1 MPPVLTRIPI
11 ILLIGSSLAAADLPN
26 LQMRTFC
33 DGKGESWSN
42 ATVRQRAAQYRMFYN
57 GPYLAAKTAANPNG
71 YTNATAASLISSF
84 VTAVKGYNPNT
95 RIGLYILH
103 YEVQDPGVE
112 QGSNV
117 GFFDVATKVTAENW
131 WLRTT
136 GGARV
141 QWTTNYQSY
150 NICLTGG
157 TNQTVD
163 ARGERAPRALARVWA
178 DLINRTN
185 LDFYYNDNSILQ
197 NQQTEVANPAVVD
210 YFLDGTAHK
219 STETAVQDAFHVGER
234 QFLDAMDEFAPGKRR
249 VGNMG
254 IGTDPLSHASIKNQ
268 WDGANMEGYMGLWWS
283 VDSMNGW
290 TTCMNR
296 ARAMRD
302 NLRNTGSRELSLY
315 LGLGT
320 VQYPLIRYGLC
331 SALLLDDTLFGMNIE
346 NQGALRKFY
355 QVDEYLAKLGDAV
368 DPEPASARQNGIWFR
383 RYQGGAVIVNP
394 NDNKGR
400 RLSGGTTLRRTSG
413 VVTLSGWTNHGLGVG
428 TVIRIVDN
436 YNDAS
441 FNGEFALTAANSAA
455 GMMSWSQAGG
465 DATCANGYG
474 RVCTR
479 STIDLSG
486 LGLRR
491 IGGSDPKVGADFQDA
506 EVNNGQ
512 ACGVEQVWSSDGFVA
527 VNVAA
532 DTTPPSVSITSP
544 AAGAVTGTITVE
556 AAASDDV
563 GIESVQFKL
572 DGVDLGTLEH
582 FVPYTATW
590 DTTTASVGSHLL
602 TAVARDAAGN
612 TRTSAA
618 VQVVVAGGG
627 GSPPPTPGS
636 APAVSDAASATPVL
650 SGTTQA
656 GATVRIYDHGVEI
669 GQVVADGFGAW
680 SWTVSPALAEGTHAL
695 TWTAANMAGTSGAS
709 PAATVT
715 VAAAGGSS
723 GGSASGSASGGCG
736 AGAALAF
743 LFGVAMLAVRLRGA
757 RR

>member
-1 MPPVLTRIPI
+1 MSTVLSRISI
-11 ILLIGSSLAAADLPN
+11 AVLLGSALAAADLPN

-57 GPYLAAKTAANPNG
+57 GPYLTARTAASPNG
-71 YTNATAASLISSF
+71 YTNETAASLISGF
-84 VTAVKGYNPNT
+84 VTAVKSINPQT
-95 RIGLYILH
+95 RVGLYILH

-112 QGSNV
+112 QGANV
-117 GFFDVATKVTAENW
+117 GFLDVANKVTAENW

-178 DLINRTN
+178 DLISRTN

-197 NQQTEVANPAVVD
+197 NQMTEVANPAVVD
-210 YFLDGTAHK
+210 YFLDGTAHR

-234 QFLDAMDEFAPGKRR
+234 QFLDSMDEFAPGKRR

-254 IGTDPLSHASIKNQ
+254 IGTDPLSHPSTRNQ

-296 ARAMRD
+296 ARTMRD

-315 LGLGT
+315 LGLAT
-320 VQYPLIRYGLC
+320 VRYPLIRYGLC

-346 NQGALRKFY
+346 DQGALKKFY
-355 QVDEYLAKLGDAV
+355 QVDEYLAKIGDAV
-368 DPEPASARQNGIWFR
+368 DPEPTAARQNGIWFR

-400 RLSGGTTLRRTSG
+400 RLSGGTTLRRTAN
-413 VVTLSGWTNHGLGVG
+413 VVTLSGWANHGLAAG
-428 TVIRIVDN
+428 TPIRILDN
-436 YNDAS
+436 ASNAS
-441 FNGEFALTAANSAA
+441 FDGEFTLTAANSAA
-455 GMMSWSQAGG
+455 GTMSWTQPGA
-465 DATCANGYG
+465 DATNANGYG
-474 RVCTR
+474 RICVK
-479 STIDLSG
+479 SSIDLTG

-491 IGGSDPKVGADFQDA
+491 IGGTDPKVGASFQDA

-512 ACGVEQVWSSDGFVA
+512 PCGVEQVWSSDGFVA
-527 VNVAA
+527 VNATPA
-532 DTTPPSVSITSP
+532 DTTAPTVSITTP
-544 AAGAVTGTITVE
+544 AAGAVSGSITVE
-556 AAASDDV
+556 ASASDDTGV
-563 GIESVQFKL
+563 ESVQFKL
-572 DGVDLGTLEH
+572 DGTDLGTLEH
-582 FVPYTATW
+582 FAPYTATW
-590 DTTTASVGSHLL
+590 DTATATAGNHLL

-618 VQVVVAGGG
+618 IQVVVAEP
-627 GSPPPTPGS
+627 PPPTPGS
-636 APAVSDAASATPVL
+636 APTVSSATSATPVL
-650 SGTTQA
+650 SGSTQA
-656 GATVRIYDHGVEI
+656 GATVRIYDQGVQI
-669 GQVVADGFGAW
+669 GQVVADSSGNW
-680 SWTVSPALAEGTHAL
+680 SWTVSPALAPGVHVL
-695 TWTAANMAGTSGAS
+695 TWTATNAAGSSGTS

-715 VAAAGGSS
+715 IAATGGS
-723 GGSASGSASGGCG
+723 GAGAASGSSSSGCG
-736 AGAALAF
+736 AGTALAF
-743 LFGVAMLAVRLRGA
+743 LCGAAMLALRLGGA